1 MATVRW
7 DPFRDF
13 MSLQDRMNRLFDERL
28 RTGARSEESLTGTLV
43 PPVDIYETEHAIVL
57 EADLPGLDLNDLD
70 LRVENNTL
78 TVRGERKPSGDVREE
93 NYHRMERGYGVFTR
107 TFALPNTVN
116 PDNINAG
123 YNNGVLQ
130 ITLAKREETKP
141 KQIRVQVQSGQGA
154 INPAGE
160 KSVGSGKTAKQVA

>member
-7 DPFRDF
+7 DPFRDLLN
-13 MSLQDRMNRLFDERL
+13 LQDRMNRLFDERL
-28 RTGARSEESLTGTLV
+28 RTGTRGEESLTGTLV

-78 TVRGERKPSGDVREE
+78 TVRGERKPTSEVKEE
-93 NYHRMERGYGVFTR
+93 NYHRVERGYGAFAR
-107 TFALPNTVN
+107 TFALPNTVD
-116 PDNINAG
+116 PENITAG

-130 ITLAKREETKP
+130 IRLAKREETKP
-141 KQIRVQVQSGQGA
+141 KQIRVQVQGA
-154 INPAGE
+154 INAAGE
-160 KSVGSGKTAKQVA
+160 KTVGSGKTAKQVA